1 MNHSTDPVDIA
12 VGVIRDPAGRV
23 LINRRPAG
31 KPLAGLWEF
40 PGGKIEPGETIAQ
53 ALARELAEELGI
65 TVSRQRP
72 LIAFTHDYGGEWRV
86 RLHVHE
92 ILDYEGEVA
101 DREAQA
107 LRWMAPK
114 DLGTVE
120 LLPANAPIVRAVHL
134 PRVCLITDLERY
146 GSDRTLERLAGHAAR
161 QRVLLLIRE
170 KKLAPAPL
178 AAFVG
183 RARHVLRSTGSLVV
197 VHADCDLG
205 ECEDVDG
212 IHLPARAL
220 QSTDAPS
227 ATGLVGASCHSEAE
241 LASALK
247 RHCDYALLSPV
258 NPTDSHPSASTLGW
272 TGFSRL
278 CRDLAMPVYA
288 LGGLD
293 WSALETAANHGA
305 QGVAMV
311 SAAWNSNA

>member
-1 MNHSTDPVDIA
+1 VNHSTDPVDIA

-40 PGGKIEPGETIAQ
+40 PGGKTEPGETIAQ
-53 ALARELAEELGI
+53 ALKRELAEELGI

-72 LIAFTHDYGGEWRV
+72 LIAFNHDFGEWRV

-92 ILDYEGEVA
+92 VLDYEGEVA

-107 LRWMAPK
+107 LRWMAPQ

-146 GSDRTLERLAGHAAR
+146 GADRTLARLAGHAAR
-161 QRVLLLIRE
+161 QRVLLLVRE
-170 KKLAPAPL
+170 KQLA
-178 AAFVG
+178 
-183 RARHVLRSTGSLVV
+183 RARLASFVDRAGRVLRSNDSLVV
-197 VHADCDLG
+197 VHADCDLRD
-205 ECEDVDG
+205 CEDFDG
-212 IHLPARAL
+212 IHLPARVL
-220 QSTDAPS
+220 QSTGTPP

-241 LASALK
+241 LASALQ
-247 RHCDYALLSPV
+247 RRCDYALLSPV
-258 NPTDSHPSASTLGW
+258 KPTSSHPSASTLGW

-305 QGVAMV
+305 QGVAML
-311 SAAWNSNA
+311 SAAWE